1 MVDTVGSLAM
11 HLIEAFPVPTPADA
25 ERLLADL
32 WQLTSG
38 RAIGLYL
45 FGLHGDRVM
54 LGVHCHHDY
63 VEAAA
68 ASMIA
73 DQTGA
78 AVEPGWAISQLIEVA
93 DDMSVVNLVPTE
105 RNLALD
111 SKTFGWQR
119 TDPLR
124 GTFVALSNVP
134 RDTVA
139 GVGLT
144 LRALP
149 DLTWVVSM
157 AAFACGDGAGLTCVR
172 VASSFGGVG
181 VRLRRPFRQ
190 KRAMHRVL
198 DASLRRPQSIKR
210 VEVVSLFWHPP
221 YGQDTPITGAAH
233 RIRDDAV
240 AGHLTQAQP

>member
-1 MVDTVGSLAM
+1 M
-11 HLIEAFPVPTPADA
+11 HLIEAYPVPTPADA

-38 RAIGLYL
+38 RAIGLYI
-45 FGLHGDRVM
+45 FGFHGDRVM
-54 LGVHCHHDY
+54 LGVHCHHPH
-63 VEAAA
+63 VEEAA

-73 DQTGA
+73 DQSGG
-78 AVEPGWAISQLIEVA
+78 AVEPGWAIAQMVEVA
-93 DDMSVVNLVPTE
+93 DDISVVNLVPTD
-105 RNLALD
+105 RQLALD
-111 SKTFGWQR
+111 SRTFGWQR

-124 GTFVALSNVP
+124 GAFVALSNLP

-149 DLTWVVSM
+149 DLTYVVSL

-172 VASSFGGVG
+172 VASSYGGVG

-190 KRAMHRVL
+190 KRALRKVL

-221 YGQDTPITGAAH
+221 YGQDAPLVGTAQ
-233 RIRDDAV
+233 RSDAV
-240 AGHLTQAQP
+240 AGHLT